1 MPDTKGFDPLTV
13 EVFMGGDFRL
23 GAPST
28 VGELRR
34 LLQQFDK
41 ELATWGDAKE
51 LSEVWTTRD
60 TIRVTL
66 KEGIPG

>member
-1 MPDTKGFDPLTV
+1 MKPGFQPLKV

-34 LLQQFDK
+34 LIQEFDQ
-41 ELATWGDAKE
+41 ELATWGDEKE
-51 LSEVWTTRD
+51 LSEVWSPRD